1 MKAAKEIENFTG
13 TPLSTNAATKLE
25 DEVTK

>member
-13 TPLSTNAATKLE
+13 TPLSTNEDTKLE